1 MGGSEKEMLMARK
14 RNYLRSRSIIKTVQQ
29 AIPTFKTYESGM
41 YEFPGNIFSAMYKL
55 KDVDFSSGSDA
66 DQEDFFISYSDI
78 LNSLDSRQTSYKITM
93 FNRNIN
99 YMKTSFVELP
109 TNLNDGFDHIRSEYN
124 SMRRKNRAASNGI
137 VQEKYITATTVKKN
151 NVLAEQYFDRFETDF
166 GKRLKRIG
174 SGVEQ
179 FGINERMEVFYDFYR
194 CGTEPYYDYDN
205 KAASVRKSGYKDYI
219 CPDYLHFHN
228 FDFDIGKKYGRV
240 LFVKDWGKSLKV
252 ETLTLLMGLK
262 TNMMISADIIP
273 LTPEEQKRFID
284 DTESAAESN
293 VDRYEK
299 RPGAERKRYA
309 VLPLF
314 MRKDRDIINEVSD
327 DINNRNQKIFL
338 SNVTIAILANSY
350 EELESYTESI
360 IETGYECGCQIETMG
375 FQQRLGLSTVLPF
388 GPRYVE
394 NLRDVT
400 TENMAVML
408 PFNNVSMNHPSGIPY
423 GIQTET
429 RQEMLI
435 DRRLLVNGNEWV
447 IGMSGGGKSFRVKL
461 TAFMELLI
469 TNGDII
475 FVDPHGE
482 FADLTRALG
491 GEVIKIGGSS
501 RQIINALEMVQG
513 YGGKSSDP
521 MVDIRKKVELLKS
534 LFYAILGND
543 FSKPMESIVDRCCM
557 ELYMRTVENQYVT
570 VPPTLYDL
578 FYEIKAQENEIAQK
592 LAILLEPYV
601 TGTLNCFSG
610 QTNVNLNSRL
620 ICFDLSELGE
630 AMWDAGMTVVMDT
643 IRNRLISNH
652 GLNKPT
658 FIKIDEVGR
667 YLDNNYLA
675 KGFEEFYAEVRKYG
689 GYITG
694 IIQNANKLLKN
705 DRARNMVSNSE
716 IVVMLR
722 QSELD
727 AAELKYTFGLSKT
740 QVDNLLHAE
749 EGCGLFKCG
758 NQYIN
763 FDGKI
768 EKGYI
773 YELINTKPKHDM
785 Y

>member
-1 MGGSEKEMLMARK
+1 MLMARK
-14 RNYLRSRSIIKTVQQ
+14 RNYLRSKSIIKTIQQ
-29 AIPTFKTYESGM
+29 AIPTFRTYESGM
-41 YEFPGNIFSAMYKL
+41 FEFQNNIFSATYKL
-55 KDVDFSSGSDA
+55 KDVDFTSGSEE
-66 DQEDFFISYSDI
+66 DQEDFFIAFSDI

-99 YMKTSFVELP
+99 YMKTSFTELP
-109 TNLNDGFDHIRSEYN
+109 TDLPDNYNHIRSEYN
-124 SMRRKNRAASNGI
+124 AMRRKNRAASNGI
-137 VQEKYITATTVKKN
+137 IQEKYITAVTVKKN

-174 SGVEQ
+174 SDVEQ
-179 FGINERMEVFYDFYR
+179 FAINDRMEIFYDFYR
-194 CGTEPYYDYDN
+194 CGSETYYDYDN
-205 KAASVRKSGYKDYI
+205 KAAEGRKSGYKDYI

-228 FDFDIGKKYGRV
+228 FDFDIGKKFGRV
-240 LFVKDWGKSLKV
+240 LFIKDWGKSLKV
-252 ETLTLLMGLK
+252 ETLTQLMGLK

-273 LTPEEQKRFID
+273 LSPEEQRRFLD

-314 MRKDRDIINEVSD
+314 MRKDRDIINEVSE

-338 SNVTIAILANSY
+338 SNVSIVILANSY
-350 EELESYTESI
+350 EELESHTESL
-360 IETGYECGCQIETMG
+360 IETGYECGCQVEVMG
-375 FQQRLGLSTVLPF
+375 FQQRHGLNTVLPY
-388 GPRYVE
+388 GPRYTE

-400 TENMAVML
+400 TENMAVMM
-408 PFNNVSMNHPSGIPY
+408 PFNNISMNHPSGIPY
-423 GIQTET
+423 GVQTET
-429 RQEMLI
+429 KQEMLI

-447 IGMSGGGKSFRVKL
+447 IAKSGGGKSFRVKL

-482 FADLTRALG
+482 FVALTQALG

-501 RQIINALEMVQG
+501 KQIINALDMVQG
-513 YGGKSSDP
+513 YGGKESDTIF
-521 MVDIRKKVELLKS
+521 DIRKKVELLKA
-534 LFYAILGND
+534 LFHAILGRD
-543 FSKPMESIVDRCCM
+543 FSRQMESIVDRCSM
-557 ELYMRTVENQYVT
+557 ELLKRYYNSEYSTVT
-570 VPPTLYDL
+570 PTLVDL
-578 FYEIKAQENEIAQK
+578 YNEIKKQEVDIAQQ
-592 LAILLEPYV
+592 LAVLIEPYV

-610 QTNVNLNSRL
+610 QTNVNLNSRV

-643 IRNRLISNH
+643 IRNRLISNFY
-652 GLNKPT
+652 LNKPT

-675 KGFEEFYAEVRKYG
+675 KSFEDFYAEVRKYG

-705 DRARNMVSNSE
+705 ERARNMVSNSE

-727 AAELKYTFGLSKT
+727 VAELKYTFGLSKT

-763 FDGKI
+763 FDGRI
-768 EKGYI
+768 EQGYI
-773 YELINTKPKHDM
+773 YDLINTKPKHDM